1 MMPSLI
7 QNPQR
12 SYSPIHTREQA
23 IVLLQELRHLYRS
36 LSLYEREGIKSQL
49 TSLASAQLGT
59 ESKES

>member
-7 QNPQR
+7 QNTQR
-12 SYSPIHTREQA
+12 TYSPIRTREQA

-36 LSLYEREGIKSQL
+36 LSLYGARGIKSQL